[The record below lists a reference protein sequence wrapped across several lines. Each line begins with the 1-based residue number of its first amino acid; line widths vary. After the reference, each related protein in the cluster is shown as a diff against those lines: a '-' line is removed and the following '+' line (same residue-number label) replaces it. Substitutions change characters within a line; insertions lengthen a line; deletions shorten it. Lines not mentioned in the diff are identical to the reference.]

1 MRKIISKI
9 LTATFIVCFAYIGST
24 IEFKDDKSV
33 SDNYKVDIDFNSPK
47 NKSPISESDKP
58 KKDSPVLAK
67 QRNKSTMSEN
77 SASDFI
83 TPTPPVEPTPPPPKP
98 VEVEFYKEP
107 KFYLQS
113 TVGGV
118 FGYILKHV
126 LDFITAGIKLVIG
139 KMS

>member
-24 IEFKDDKSV
+24 IEFKDA
-33 SDNYKVDIDFNSPK
+33 SPK
-47 NKSPISESDKP
+47 PVIVNDIIKKTPIMNETINKNETQDTVQQPE
-58 KKDSPVLAK
+58 
-67 QRNKSTMSEN
+67 
-77 SASDFI
+77 
-83 TPTPPVEPTPPPPKP
+83 PPPKP
-98 VEVEFYKEP
+98 VTVEFYKEP
-107 KFYLQS
+107 EFYFKS

>member
-9 LTATFIVCFAYIGST
+9 LTATFIIFFAYVGST
-24 IEFKDDKSV
+24 IEFRDTTIKERS
-33 SDNYKVDIDFNSPK
+33 
-47 NKSPISESDKP
+47 ISK
-58 KKDSPVLAK
+58 
-67 QRNKSTMSEN
+67 KST
-77 SASDFI
+77 I
-83 TPTPPVEPTPPPPKP
+83 TEEMIKNETPDTVQQPVPPPKP